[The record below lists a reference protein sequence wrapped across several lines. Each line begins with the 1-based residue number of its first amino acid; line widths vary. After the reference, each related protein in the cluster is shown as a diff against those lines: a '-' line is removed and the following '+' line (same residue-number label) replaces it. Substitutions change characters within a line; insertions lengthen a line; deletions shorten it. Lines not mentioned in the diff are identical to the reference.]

1 MTALPQDPTRR
12 LDHLRSALEAPDP
25 PAGILA
31 ALMESLLAVG
41 DRAGAVN
48 GYRKYAGAVRAGDRQ
63 TEQRL
68 RALYERALWSTPKEV
83 LPTNVPAAR
92 HVLIGRERETYE
104 IAESLRKNRIVSLT
118 GPGGV
123 GKTRIAVEV
132 SRRLLPEYPDGVW
145 WVDLAPVADGAYCA
159 EHLAHAMRASSF
171 AHDETALVDYLSAQS
186 ALLVFDRCEHIA
198 PAVRALLNRIASAC
212 AGIRILCTSRT
223 PIEAAGER
231 AVRVAALEVPDAQDT
246 APSAVLR
253 SAAVQIFVE
262 RATAVDARFAL
273 GDENASEVGK
283 LCRKLGGLPLA
294 LEIAASSAGHLPLKQ
309 IAQRVSAAD
318 SDVRATIAW
327 SFAALP
333 EDARAALDRF
343 GVFAGAF
350 SFEEAEWVTGADAAG
365 ALKRLI
371 DASLLQMRSA
381 GGAAEYFLLDSTREF
396 VLARSEPEALQA
408 SARRLLQLYASLAR
422 SGAVPGAELERRFAN
437 VARAISLLAD
447 DAQSAGDRLAI
458 LAAAGARFAMS
469 GHVDETSA
477 MCERTLG
484 DLPEPLR
491 RSADYADALRTLVWL
506 DNRRGRFKEALARS
520 DDAIAVARAS
530 NDVPRIVRALS
541 NLYIVAIH
549 VGDYELARSAS
560 AEALELSAAGGDPAT
575 LSNALRAAAGCFV
588 ATGDFERA
596 IPLYER
602 FLNLDLDRVPRPVLA
617 MALHDYALARLH
629 LGQTDSAEA
638 LARRSGEVSV
648 EAEDPGTEADAHNV
662 LGQIAGLRGDLEEG
676 LTLYRRAL
684 ALGSRPGAHP
694 ITLAR
699 TITGCASCA
708 LRDDQMEQ
716 AAQVLGFA
724 DHLLERLHS
733 PRQPFERPRIQA
745 LHSAISSRLGEERF
759 QAALL
764 VGRTRSYREI
774 RDVILAWQPGN
785 APPERAKRFAAL
797 TAREREIAQL
807 AAGGATN
814 REIADSLHVSVRTV
828 ENHLAAIY
836 KKLGIGS
843 RTDLQRV

>member
-1 MTALPQDPTRR
+1 MSALPQDPARR
-12 LDHLRSALEAPDP
+12 IEHLRSALEEPNP

-31 ALMESLLAVG
+31 ALMESLLDLG
-41 DRAGAVN
+41 DRTGALNV
-48 GYRKYAGAVRAGDRQ
+48 YRRYAAAVRAPDRQ

-68 RALYERALWSTPKEV
+68 RALYERALWSTPKDV

-92 HVLIGRERETYE
+92 HVLIGREREAYE
-104 IAESLRKNRIVSLT
+104 IAQSLRKARIVSLM

-123 GKTRIAVEV
+123 GKTRVAVEV
-132 SRRLLPEYPDGVW
+132 ARRLLPEYPDGAW
-145 WVDLAPVADGAYCA
+145 WVDLAAVADGAYCA
-159 EHLAHAMRASSF
+159 EHLAQAMRASAF
-171 AHDETALVDYLSAQS
+171 AHDETALVDFLSAQS
-186 ALLVFDRCEHIA
+186 ALIVFDRCEHIV
-198 PAVRALLNRIASAC
+198 PAVRALANRIAASC
-212 AGIRILCTSRT
+212 AGVRILCTSRM

-231 AVRVAALEVPDAQDT
+231 VVHIKALEVPDAAETDR
-246 APSAVLR
+246 SAVLH
-253 SAAVQIFVE
+253 SAAVQIFIE
-262 RATAVDARFAL
+262 RATTVDARFTL
-273 GDENASEVGK
+273 SDDNAGEVAE

-294 LEIAASSAGHLPLKQ
+294 LEIAASSAGYLPLNQ
-309 IAQRVSAAD
+309 IAQRVSSAD
-318 SDVRATIAW
+318 SAVQATIAW
-327 SFAALP
+327 SCAALP
-333 EDARAALDRF
+333 EEARAALDRF

-350 SFEEAEWVTGADAAG
+350 SFEEAECVTGGETAAP
-365 ALKRLI
+365 LKRLI

-396 VLARSEPEALQA
+396 VLARSKPETLQN
-408 SARRLLQLYASLAR
+408 SARRLLRLYAALAR
-422 SGAVPGAELERRFAN
+422 SGAVPGAELERRFTN
-437 VARAISLLAD
+437 VARASSLLAE
-447 DAQSAGDRLAI
+447 DAESAADRLAI

-491 RSADYADALRTLVWL
+491 RSGDYADALRTLVWL

-520 DDAIAVARAS
+520 EEAIAVARAS
-530 NDVPRIVRALS
+530 GDVPRIVRALS

-549 VGDYELARSAS
+549 VGDYDLARSAS
-560 AEALELSAAGGDPAT
+560 AEALELSLAVGDPAT

-588 ATGDFERA
+588 ATGDFARA

-638 LARRSGEVSV
+638 LARRSAEVSI
-648 EAEDPGTEADAHNV
+648 ESEDPGTEADANNV

-699 TITGCASCA
+699 TIAGCAACA

-745 LHSAISSRLGEERF
+745 LYSAISSRLGEERF

-774 RDVILAWQPGN
+774 RDAILSWQPGN
-785 APPERAKRFAAL
+785 APPERAERFSAL
-797 TAREREIAQL
+797 TAREREIAEL

-814 REIADSLHVSVRTV
+814 REIADALHVSVRTV

-836 KKLGIGS
+836 KKLEIGS
-843 RTDLQRV
+843 RTELGRV

>member
-1 MTALPQDPTRR
+1 MTAQPQDRTRSIE
-12 LDHLRSALEAPDP
+12 HLRSALEEPNP

-31 ALMESLLAVG
+31 ALMESLLALG
-41 DRAGAVN
+41 DRTGAVS
-48 GYRKYAGAVRAGDRQ
+48 GYRKYAAAVCAPDRQ

-68 RALYERALWSTPKEV
+68 RALYERALWSTPKDV

-92 HVLIGRERETYE
+92 HVLIGREREAYE
-104 IAESLRKNRIVSLT
+104 IAESLRKSRIVSLT

-123 GKTRIAVEV
+123 GKTRIALEV
-132 SRRLLPEYPDGVW
+132 SRRLLPEFPDGVW

-159 EHLAHAMRASSF
+159 EHLAQAMRASSF
-171 AHDETALVDYLSAQS
+171 AHDETALVDFLSAQS

-198 PAVRALLNRIASAC
+198 PAVRALVNRIAASC
-212 AGIRILCTSRT
+212 AGVRMLCTSRT
-223 PIEAAGER
+223 PTEAAGER
-231 AVRVAALEVPDAQDT
+231 AVRIEALDVPDAQET
-246 APSAVLR
+246 ARTAVLR
-253 SAAVQIFVE
+253 SAAVQIFIE
-262 RATAVDARFAL
+262 RATAADARFAL
-273 GDENASEVGK
+273 SDENASEIAA

-294 LEIAASSAGHLPLKQ
+294 LEIAASSAGHLPLNQ
-309 IAQRVSAAD
+309 IAQRVSSAD
-318 SDVRATIAW
+318 SDIHATIAW

-333 EDARAALDRF
+333 EDARAALERF
-343 GVFAGAF
+343 GVFAGPF
-350 SFEEAEWVTGADAAG
+350 SFEEAECVAG
-365 ALKRLI
+365 GETAGPLKRLI

-396 VLARSEPEALQA
+396 VLARSAPETLQA
-408 SARRLLQLYASLAR
+408 SARRLLRLYASLAR

-437 VARAISLLAD
+437 VARAISLLAQD
-447 DAQSAGDRLAI
+447 DQSAADRLAI

-484 DLPEPLR
+484 DLSEALR
-491 RSADYADALRTLVWL
+491 RSPDYADALRTLVWL

-520 DDAIAVARAS
+520 DEAIAVARAS
-530 NDVPRIVRALS
+530 GDVPRIVRALS

-560 AEALELSAAGGDPAT
+560 AEALELSLAGGDPAT

-588 ATGDFERA
+588 ATGDFASA

-629 LGQTDSAEA
+629 LKQTDSAEA
-638 LARRSGEVSV
+638 LARRSAEVSI
-648 EAEDPGTEADAHNV
+648 ESQDPGTEADANNV
-662 LGQIAGLRGDLEEG
+662 LGQIAGSRGDLEEG
-676 LTLYRRAL
+676 LALYRRAL

-699 TITGCASCA
+699 TLTGCASCA

-745 LHSAISSRLGEERF
+745 LHSALSSRMGEERF

-764 VGRTRSYREI
+764 VGRTRSYREV
-774 RDVILAWQPGN
+774 RDVILGWQPGN
-785 APPERAKRFAAL
+785 APPERAERFSGL
-797 TAREREIAQL
+797 TAREREIAEL

-836 KKLGIGS
+836 KKLEIGS
-843 RTDLQRV
+843 RIELQRA